1 MPNLLSAIQILIIVS
16 LLEYYRFKN
25 LRRFGIKV
33 KIKNDFIELMPEDL
47 ERFSKENQAIALKIN
62 GEIKDLFYISS
73 LNGSEEIEII
83 TSQSKEGLE
92 ILRHSVAHIMAHAVK
107 DLFPEVKVTIGP
119 AIEDG
124 FYYDFDRDIPFT
136 EEDLQKIEKRMH
148 EIVKSKQP
156 FIRKE
161 ISKDEAIK
169 LFESLGESYKIEI
182 LKEIEDQKVSI
193 YEEGGF
199 IDLCRGPH
207 IPHTGMVKA
216 FKLLSVAGAY
226 WRGDERNKMLQRI
239 YGTAFSTKEEL
250 QDYLNFLEEVKKRD
264 HRRLGKQLKLFEIT
278 EEVGPGLI
286 IWLPN
291 GAIVRKIIED
301 FWKDEHLKAGY
312 QLLYTPHIAR
322 LDLWKKSGHLDF
334 YRDNMY
340 SPMEIDQ
347 ISYQIKPMNCPFH
360 IQAYKSELRSY
371 RELPLRF
378 AELGTVYRYERSGVL
393 HGLLRVRGF
402 TQDDAHIFCTEEQLE
417 EEIQKVLDFTIF
429 ILSTF
434 GFNDYDIYI
443 STRPEKYVGSL
454 ENWENATFA
463 LEEALKKRNLP
474 YQIDPGEGV
483 FYGPKI
489 DIKIKDVLNRSWQC
503 STIQVD
509 FNIPER
515 FDIKYRGKDGKEHRP
530 IMIHRALMGSLERF
544 MGVLIEHY
552 AGAFPIWLAPIQIEV
567 MSISEKHVNYAK
579 KVYDHL
585 VFNGFRAK
593 LNIENEKIGY
603 KIRQAILNKV
613 PYIVIVG
620 EKEIKN
626 NTITVRKRD
635 GENLESIDF
644 EKLIEILMKD
654 IKDKK

>member
-1 MPNLLSAIQILIIVS
+1 M
-16 LLEYYRFKN
+16 
-25 LRRFGIKV
+25 
-33 KIKNDFIELMPEDL
+33 
-47 ERFSKENQAIALKIN
+47 
-62 GEIKDLFYISS
+62 
-73 LNGSEEIEII
+73 EII
-83 TSQSKEGLE
+83 TPKTPEGLE

-107 DLFPEVKVTIGP
+107 ELFPEVKVTIGP
-119 AIEDG
+119 AIEEG
-124 FYYDFDRDIPFT
+124 FYYDFDKDEPFT
-136 EEDLQKIEKRMH
+136 EEDLQKIEKRMQQ
-148 EIVKSKQP
+148 IIKSKNP

-169 LFESLGESYKIEI
+169 LFDSLGESYKIEI
-182 LKEIEDQKVSI
+182 LQEIEDDKVSV

-207 IPHTGMVKA
+207 IPHTGVVKA

-226 WRGDERNKMLQRI
+226 WRGDEKNKMLQRI
-239 YGTAFSTKEEL
+239 YGTAFPTKEEL
-250 QDYLNFLEEVKKRD
+250 DEYLKFLEEVKKRD
-264 HRRLGKQLKLFEIT
+264 HRRLGKQLKIFEIS
-278 EEVGPGLI
+278 EEIGPGLI

-291 GAIVRKIIED
+291 GAIIRKTIED

-312 QLLYTPHIAR
+312 QLLYTPHIAK

-334 YRDNMY
+334 YRENMY
-340 SPMEIDQ
+340 SSMQIDDVA
-347 ISYQIKPMNCPFH
+347 YQLKPMNCPFH
-360 IQAYKSELRSY
+360 IQVYKSELRSY
-371 RELPLRF
+371 RDLPLRF

-402 TQDDAHIFCTEEQLE
+402 TQDDAHIFCTEDQLE
-417 EEIQKVLDFTIF
+417 EEIEKVLNFTIF

-434 GFNDYDIYI
+434 GFDSYEIYI

-454 ENWENATFA
+454 ENWERATNA
-463 LEEALKKRNLP
+463 LEQALIKKGLP

-489 DIKIKDVLNRSWQC
+489 DIKIKDVLNRAWQC

-515 FDIKYRGKDGKEHRP
+515 FDITYRGKDGKEHRP

-552 AGAFPIWLAPIQIEV
+552 AGAFPLWLAPEQIEIL
-567 MSISEKHVNYAK
+567 SISEKHTDYAK
-579 KVYDHL
+579 EIYEKLLQKGLRV
-585 VFNGFRAK
+585 K

-603 KIRQAILNKV
+603 KIRQATLNKV
-613 PYIVIVG
+613 PYMIILGDKEKELNKITVRRRDGENYELIELEEFVEFI
-620 EKEIKN
+620 EKEIK
-626 NTITVRKRD
+626 
-635 GENLESIDF
+635 S
-644 EKLIEILMKD
+644 
-654 IKDKK
+654 KKQS